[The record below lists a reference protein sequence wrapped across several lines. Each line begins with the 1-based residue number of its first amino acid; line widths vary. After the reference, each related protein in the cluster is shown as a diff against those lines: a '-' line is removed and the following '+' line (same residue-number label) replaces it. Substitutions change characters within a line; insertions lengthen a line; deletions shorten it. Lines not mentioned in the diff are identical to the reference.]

1 MHIWSSPWRLVADRQ
16 PDHNYVYKLPEKIYL
31 YTIILQ
37 CKKIYIMILKI
48 KGPDNPTCYQ
58 LLQTQTEQRKRE
70 GKRKYESDGGTMV
83 VCMQVCMQVGEFV
96 CVCGEQTVGVP
107 DILNTILCLTHI
119 QNNLRPAP
127 RNPRPWLLR
136 RLRYAFWRLCCVSLL
151 LTEPGFGSLSK
162 RWCAHHTSADQ
173 SNVLHSFERSRTF
186 CELFL
191 HALWLVNIAG
201 T

>member
-1 MHIWSSPWRLVADRQ
+1 MEGGRGGGGREGRMTRRRSGYRTK
-16 PDHNYVYKLPEKIYL
+16 NK
-31 YTIILQ
+31 
-37 CKKIYIMILKI
+37 
-48 KGPDNPTCYQ
+48 NPTRQ
-58 LLQTQTEQRKRE
+58 LLCYTP
-70 GKRKYESDGGTMV
+70 S
-83 VCMQVCMQVGEFV
+83 
-96 CVCGEQTVGVP
+96 
-107 DILNTILCLTHI
+107 ILCLTHI

-162 RWCAHHTSADQ
+162 RWCAHHTFADQ

-186 CELFL
+186 CEFFL